1 MQPHKN
7 IHISTRD
14 RVLRAWQNS
23 MEAVRD
29 YKSYAEEVSDPAIS
43 ALFDRCAE
51 AEGRQAAAF
60 HELLQSLPDNT
71 PSHH

>member
-1 MQPHKN
+1 MQPHKD

-14 RVLRAWQNS
+14 RVMRAWQNS

-29 YKSYAEEVSDPAIS
+29 YKLYANEVSDPAVS

-51 AEGRQAAAF
+51 EAGQHAAAF
-60 HELLQSLPDNT
+60 HDLLQNLPEHT
-71 PSHH
+71 S

>member
-1 MQPHKN
+1 MQPHKD

-14 RVLRAWQNS
+14 RVMRAWQNS

-29 YKSYAEEVSDPAIS
+29 YKLYANEVSDPAIS

-51 AEGRQAAAF
+51 TEGKQAAAF
-60 HELLQSLPDNT
+60 HDVLQKLGD
-71 PSHH
+71 

>member
-1 MQPHKN
+1 MQLHKD

-14 RVLRAWQNS
+14 RVMRAWQNS

-29 YKSYAEEVSDPAIS
+29 YKLYANEVSDPAIS

-51 AEGRQAAAF
+51 TEGKQAAAL
-60 HELLQSLPDNT
+60 HDVLQKLGD
-71 PSHH
+71 

>member
-14 RVLRAWQNS
+14 RVMRAWQNS

-29 YKSYAEEVSDPAIS
+29 YQLYAKEISDPHVSD
-43 ALFDRCAE
+43 LFSRCAE
-51 AEGRQAAAF
+51 AEGKQAAAF
-60 HELLQSLPDNT
+60 HDILQKLED
-71 PSHH
+71 